1 MSGGLAGIATWTL
14 LYPVDLVK
22 TKIQSDS
29 LDNPK
34 YKNGIDCFRQMLK
47 EGKGIKSFY
56 LAFDIMILRAF
67 FVNAFGFV
75 AF

>member
-34 YKNGIDCFRQMLK
+34 YKNSVDCFRQMLK

-56 LAFDIMILRAF
+56 LGFDIMIVRAF
-67 FVNAFGFV
+67 FVNACGFV